1 MEECKPQIQLEE
13 HKWLQQLVGNWTMES
28 EAVMGPDQPT
38 LKSTGKESVR
48 TIGGIWFLGEGE
60 MTMPDGDP
68 ATTLITLGYDPKK
81 GKYIGTWVGS
91 MMNHLWV
98 YSGTMSDDKKT
109 LMLDAEGESMAGD
122 GTIALYRD
130 SITIVGADHRT
141 MTSQMRDDKGNWT
154 QFMEARYTRVK

>member
-1 MEECKPQIQLEE
+1 MEECTPQCQLEE
-13 HKWLQQLVGNWTMES
+13 HKWLQQLVGNWTMEG

-48 TIGGIWFLGEGE
+48 TIGGIWFLGEGT

-91 MMNHLWV
+91 MMNHLWI

-122 GTIALYRD
+122 GTMALYRD
-130 SITIVGADHRT
+130 SITIVDADHRT
-141 MTSQMRDDKGNWT
+141 LTSQVQDDKGNWT
-154 QFMEARYTRVK
+154 QFMESRYTRAK